1 MSLIEF
7 DGRKPKV
14 DPSVFLAPASWIIG
28 DVTLR
33 EGVGVWTGSIIRGDD
48 DRVVIGSRTM
58 VLENSFIEAPTGSPV
73 EVGEESIIS
82 HGAIVHGSRIGSHV
96 LIGIGAIV
104 LDRAVIGEGSIIG
117 SGALVPPG
125 AVIPERQLV
134 LGVPGK
140 PVREVG
146 EAERRMVSEE
156 LERLIAKSA
165 KYKAIY
171 SGVEKA

>member
-14 DPSVFLAPASWIIG
+14 DPSVFLAPGSWIIG

-33 EGVGVWTGSIIRGDD
+33 EGVGIWTGSIIRGDD
-48 DRVVIGSRTM
+48 DKVIIGSRTM
-58 VLENSFIEAPTGSPV
+58 VLENSFIEAPAGSPV

-82 HGAIVHGSRIGSHV
+82 HGAIVHGSRIGNHV

-104 LDRAVIGEGSIIG
+104 LDKAVVGEGSIIG

-140 PVREVG
+140 PVKEVG
-146 EAERRMVSEE
+146 EAERAMVSAE
-156 LERLIAKSA
+156 LGRLISKSE

-171 SGVEKA
+171 SRG

>member
-1 MSLIEF
+1 MSLVEF
-7 DGRKPKV
+7 DGRRPKV
-14 DPSVFLAPASWIIG
+14 DPSAFLAPGSWIIG

-33 EGVGVWTGSIIRGDD
+33 EEVGVWTGSIIRGDD
-48 DRVVIGSRTM
+48 DRVLIGARTM
-58 VLENSFIEAPTGSPV
+58 ILENSFIEAPAGSPV

-82 HGAIVHGSRIGSHV
+82 HGAILHGSRVGGHV

-104 LDRAVIGEGSIIG
+104 LDRAVIGDGSIVG

-125 AVIPERQLV
+125 AVIPERRLV

-146 EAERRMVSEE
+146 EEEMAMVSAE
-156 LERLIAKSA
+156 LGRLISKSK

-171 SGVEKA
+171 SRG